1 MSFLASWNY
10 FIWPLIVAQSMST
23 YTLPV
28 GLAAT
33 SQAASHV
40 TDYGLMLAG
49 AIVVML
55 PVLVLFL
62 FLQRYFVQ
70 GISGSGLR

>member
-1 MSFLASWNY
+1 MEQLHLA
-10 FIWPLIVAQSMST
+10 AHRRAEHGD

-33 SQAASHV
+33 TKAAQNV

-70 GISGSGLR
+70 GIAATGIR

>member
-1 MSFLASWNY
+1 MRALRSSRGKSVRRLGV
-10 FIWPLIVAQSMST
+10 L
-23 YTLPV
+23 
-28 GLAAT
+28 
-33 SQAASHV
+33 
-40 TDYGLMLAG
+40 G

-70 GISGSGLR
+70 GIAGTGLR